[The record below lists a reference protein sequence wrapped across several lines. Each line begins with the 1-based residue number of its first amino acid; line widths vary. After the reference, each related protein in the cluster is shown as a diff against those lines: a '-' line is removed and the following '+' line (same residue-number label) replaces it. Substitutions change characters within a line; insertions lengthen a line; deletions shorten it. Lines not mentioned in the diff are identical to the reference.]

1 MDKDNNLGINVCALF
16 DGSSCGQVA
25 LERAGIKVNNY
36 FASEVDPWAEK
47 ITLKN
52 YPYTVCVGDVNF
64 VSAIRLPKID
74 LILAGSPCQGFS
86 FAGKQLAFDDPRS
99 ALFFEF
105 LRVLDECR
113 RYNPNVKF
121 LLENVR
127 MKQEYQDIISDY
139 LGVQPVAINSSLVSA
154 QNRYR
159 LYWCNWDI
167 TEPEDKGILLKDVLV
182 EGFGDSVGDQG
193 TTVRRTNI
201 DKSACLLARDYK
213 GFGNQAMT
221 GVRTCELREYKDE
234 SDCHHVGTA
243 LDIRGNESIKRV
255 YSDTGKS
262 PALTTMQGGH
272 REPKVLIAR
281 MVGRRINPDTGKRD
295 DYNTDIT
302 PKQRLEPRKDEKSGC
317 LTTVEKDNLVVEK
330 GTYRPLLPIEMERL
344 QTLPDNYTE
353 GVSNTQRKK
362 MLGNGWT
369 VDVIVHIL
377 KQGGLD
383 A

>member
-1 MDKDNNLGINVCALF
+1 MNVLSLF

-25 LERAGIKVNNY
+25 LERSGIKVDNY
-36 FASEVDPWAEK
+36 YSSEVDKWAEK
-47 ITLKN
+47 IALKN
-52 YPYTVCVGDVNF
+52 YPNTIPIGDVNW
-64 VSAIRLPKID
+64 VSGIQLPDID

-86 FAGKQLAFDDPRS
+86 FSGKGLAFDDPRS

-105 LRVLDECR
+105 LRILNECR
-113 RYNPNVKF
+113 KFNPNVKF

-127 MKQEYQDIISDY
+127 MKQEHQDVISKY
-139 LGVQPVAINSSLVSA
+139 LGVEPVAINSSLVSA

-167 TEPEDKGILLKDVLV
+167 TQPKNKGILLKDILV

-193 TTVRRTNI
+193 TTVRLTNV

-221 GVRTCELREYKDE
+221 GVR
-234 SDCHHVGTA
+234 VGR
-243 LDIRGNESIKRV
+243 L
-255 YSDTGKS
+255 
-262 PALTTMQGGH
+262 
-272 REPKVLIAR
+272 
-281 MVGRRINPDTGKRD
+281 VGRRINPDTGKRD

-302 PKQRLEPRKDEKSGC
+302 HKQRLEPRKDEKSGC

-369 VDVIVHIL
+369 VDIISHIL
-377 KQGGLD
+377 NQGEFG
-383 A
+383 

>member
-1 MDKDNNLGINVCALF
+1 MDEENNLGINVLSLF
-16 DGSSCGQVA
+16 DGSSCGRVA
-25 LERAGIKVNNY
+25 LERSGIKVRNY
-36 FASEVDPWAEK
+36 FASEVDRWAEK
-47 ITLKN
+47 IAIKN
-52 YPYTVCVGDVNF
+52 YPNNINLGDVNF
-64 VSAIRLPKID
+64 VSGRQLPNID

-105 LRVLDECR
+105 LRILDECR
-113 RYNPNVKF
+113 AFNPNVKF

-127 MKQEYQDIISDY
+127 MKQEYQDIISGY
-139 LGVQPVAINSSLVSA
+139 LKVKPVAINSSLVSP

-167 TEPEDKGILLKDVLV
+167 SQPEDKELVLKDILV
-182 EGFGDSVGDQG
+182 EGYGDSVADQG
-193 TTVRRTNI
+193 RTVKQINV
-201 DKSACLLARDYK
+201 DKAACLLARDYK

-221 GVRTCELREYKDE
+221 GVRTCELREYDKDE
-234 SDCHHVGTA
+234 ECHHVGTA
-243 LDIRGNESIKRV
+243 LDINGHDILKRV

-262 PALTTMQGGH
+262 PTLNSMGGGN
-272 REPKVLIAR
+272 REPKVLVAR

-330 GTYRPLLPIEMERL
+330 GTYRPLLPLEMERL

-369 VDVIVHIL
+369 VDVIAHIL
-377 KQGGLD
+377 NEGEFV
-383 A
+383 

>member
-1 MDKDNNLGINVCALF
+1 MNVLSLF

-25 LERAGIKVNNY
+25 LERCGIKVDNY
-36 FASEVDPWAEK
+36 FASEIDKWGIK
-47 ITLKN
+47 ITQKN
-52 YPYTVCVGDVNF
+52 YPNTIQVGDVNF
-64 VSAIRLPKID
+64 VSAKVVPDID

-86 FAGKQLAFDDPRS
+86 FSGKGLAFDDPRS

-105 LRVLDECR
+105 TRILEECR

-127 MKQEYQDIISDY
+127 MKQEYQDIISGY
-139 LGVQPVAINSSLVSA
+139 LGVEPVAINSSLVSA

-167 TEPEDKGILLKDVLV
+167 TQPEDKGLSLKDILV
-182 EGFGDSVGDQG
+182 EGVGDSVGNQG
-193 TTVRRTNI
+193 TKVMKTNI

-221 GVRTCELREYKDE
+221 GVRTCELREYDKSE
-234 SDCHHVGTA
+234 ECHHVGTA
-243 LDIRGNESIKRV
+243 LDINGHDILKRV

-262 PALTTMQGGH
+262 PTLNSMGGGN
-272 REPKVLIAR
+272 REPKVLVAR

-295 DYNTDIT
+295 DYNYDI
-302 PKQRLEPRKDEKSGC
+302 PIKQRLEPRKDERSGC

-330 GTYRPLLPIEMERL
+330 GTYRPLLPLEMERL

-369 VDVIVHIL
+369 VDVIFHIL
-377 KQGGLD
+377 KEGGFQ
-383 A
+383 